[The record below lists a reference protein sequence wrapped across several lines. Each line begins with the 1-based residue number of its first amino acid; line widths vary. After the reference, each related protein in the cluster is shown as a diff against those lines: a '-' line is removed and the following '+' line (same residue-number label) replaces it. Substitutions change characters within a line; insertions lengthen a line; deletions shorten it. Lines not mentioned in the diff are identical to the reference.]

1 MRDFSSRIAFA
12 SPAMASVMLQD
23 LRTGAAAY
31 CRTEVANDWAIALPF
46 EHGVRFH
53 FVARGQCWLRAE
65 QTEPVLL
72 EAGDL
77 ALLPH
82 GVSHSI
88 ASSSD
93 APARPIETLGV
104 EAVSATEFRLSLGP
118 RGEGTLIQ
126 CVTLSFSDPKAE
138 LVIAAMPEL
147 LVIRRGEHDHEAVAS
162 LLHLMAAELAADRPG
177 SDAIRARLAD
187 AVISMI
193 VRNWAETSRD
203 RPAWLQ
209 PDADR
214 RILKAMHAIYSKPGK
229 NWTIP
234 ELAAIAGMS
243 RTLFIER
250 FTSTMGMPPGR
261 YMVKTR
267 AVIANHLL
275 RDNSLSLAQI
285 AQRLGYS
292 DATAFSRAYRNW
304 TGLPPS
310 AVRGSASARQ
320 PPETT
325 TR

>member
-1 MRDFSSRIAFA
+1 MRDFSSRIEFD

-214 RILKAMHAIYSKPGK
+214 RILKAMHGIYSKPGK

-310 AVRGSASARQ
+310 AVRSASAR
-320 PPETT
+320 
-325 TR
+325 

>member
-1 MRDFSSRIAFA
+1 
-12 SPAMASVMLQD
+12 MASVMLRD
-23 LRTGAAAY
+23 FRTGTAAY

-65 QTEPVLL
+65 QVEPVLL
-72 EAGDL
+72 ETGDL

-93 APARPIETLGV
+93 APARPIETLAL
-104 EAVSATEFRLSLGP
+104 EAVSSTEFRLSLGAP
-118 RGEGTLIQ
+118 GEGSLIQ

-147 LVIRRGEHDHEAVAS
+147 LVLRRGEHDHDALGSV
-162 LLHLMAAELAADRPG
+162 LDLMATELSADRPG

-187 AVISMI
+187 AAISMI
-193 VRNWAETSRD
+193 VRNWAETAPD
-203 RPAWLQ
+203 RPAWLK
-209 PDADR
+209 PGADP
-214 RILKAMHAIYSKPGK
+214 RILKAMQAIHSKPGN

-250 FTSTMGMPPGR
+250 FTSIMGMPPGR
-261 YMVKTR
+261 YLVKTR
-267 AVIANHLL
+267 GVIANHLL
-275 RDNSLSLAQI
+275 RDSALNLAQI

-304 TGLPPS
+304 TGMPPS
-310 AVRGSASARQ
+310 AARHQ
-320 PPETT
+320 KPAGEELETIA
-325 TR
+325 R